1 MEANTHI
8 RYGRMRMVYIPG
20 KTAGPESEKD
30 RKRQTEVFL
39 EEEYEGEQLSDHVWN
54 EGIHAGGKDDRD
66 KKSRNRE
73 KDYNRIKSRKEILCT
88 DPEL

>member
-1 MEANTHI
+1 MDVTHN
-8 RYGRMRMVYIPG
+8 IPG
-20 KTAGPESEKD
+20 KTAGPESKKD

-39 EEEYEGEQLSDHVWN
+39 EEEHEGEQLPDHVWN
-54 EGIHAGGKDDRD
+54 EGVHAGGKDDRD

-73 KDYNRIKSRKEILCT
+73 KDYNRIKSRKEILYT